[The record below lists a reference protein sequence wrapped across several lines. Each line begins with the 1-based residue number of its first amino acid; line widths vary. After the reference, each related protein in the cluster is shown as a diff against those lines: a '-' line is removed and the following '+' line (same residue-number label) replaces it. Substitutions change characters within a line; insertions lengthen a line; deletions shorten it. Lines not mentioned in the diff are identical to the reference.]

1 MRQPSFPCAWLT
13 LLPTTLVLL
22 SMSTARGSEE
32 NRYPLPAAAET
43 TIDFSEHIE
52 PIFRAR
58 CYSCH
63 AGDAQEAGL
72 RLDLRDR
79 ALQGGDSGAAI
90 MPGDAHGSPL
100 LLRVAAVGDLGRMP
114 PEGEGRPLSD
124 EEVGRLR
131 AWIEQGAEWPAET
144 NDARQSENKHWA
156 FQPIIEPNFPGVD
169 DPSWLR
175 NGIDAF
181 ILRKLQQK
189 AVGPSPEADRA
200 TLIRRVY
207 LDVIGLPPAP
217 GQWKR
222 WMHEPS
228 DSWYDMLVDYLLHS
242 PHYGERWGRH
252 WLDLARYADSDGFE
266 KDSPRP
272 HAWRWRDW
280 VIRSLNEDKA
290 FDEFTTEQLAGDLLP
305 NSSLEQR
312 VATGFHRNTLI
323 NREGGTD
330 PEEDRTKRTVDRT
343 NTLGKVWLAMTLECA
358 QCHTHKYDPITQREY
373 YQMYA
378 FFNSLREPNIGA
390 PLPRKLKEYKAA
402 RAAFDRQHAVHTNAM
417 KQYEEEELSQ
427 AFAQWLAHGP
437 DASVEW
443 FTLEPARVTAK
454 QGTQFQVL
462 PDRSVLATGENPG
475 RAERYTIVFDTDL
488 SGITG
493 VRLEAMADDR
503 LPQGGPGRGA
513 DGNFLITQFT
523 VTAAPTDGSAPAQ
536 DVVLA
541 NARSDH
547 AEPGGEAKLAINTS
561 DGNGWSIAPDFGRT
575 HTAAFETEKPVGF
588 SGGTRLTV
596 TIQQSNTRKLY
607 HNVGRFRISVTTRS
621 DEQPPLAGMTDL
633 LARALETPAE
643 QRSAIQHKRLLAYY
657 RRIDP
662 ELQRLRAAARE
673 HEKEAPANPFESTK
687 AQVVAELRQPRET
700 HILERGDFLQPG
712 ARVTADTP
720 AVLPPLSPGSDQRP
734 DRLDLARWLV
744 SEQHP
749 LTARVTVNR
758 VWARFFGRGLVA
770 SLDDFGSQGRRPSH
784 PELLD
789 WLAYRFRADGWSLKR
804 LQRLIVTSATYR
816 QSSAARPELRQ
827 RDPLNTWLSHQ
838 NRLRVEAEVVRDVA
852 LAASGLIQ
860 HRLGGPSV
868 RPPQPEGVA
877 MLGYAGSVKW
887 KVSEGADRYRRGL
900 YTFFQ
905 RTVPYPMLIAF
916 DAPDSNLSCT
926 RRERSNT
933 PIQALT
939 MWNDPVMFECAQA
952 LGSRIMQ
959 EIPAGP
965 SNESTTDDRIRH
977 GFRLCL
983 ARDPSPQDL
992 EVVRELFHTQLEL
1005 AAQDERAARLVAG
1018 RSDIAPAEAAEL
1030 AAWVVV
1036 GRTLMNLDEF
1046 ITRQ

>member
-1 MRQPSFPCAWLT
+1 MRPSSRFRVSLALVPAT
-13 LLPTTLVLL
+13 LALL
-22 SMSTARGSEE
+22 EMPKAGRADDNAYE
-32 NRYPLPAAAET
+32 LPAAAEK
-43 TIDFSEHIE
+43 TINYTEDVE

-63 AGDAQEAGL
+63 AGEAQEAGL

-79 ALQGGDSGAAI
+79 ALQGGDSGAAVV
-90 MPGDAHGSPL
+90 PGDAQRSPL
-100 LLRVAAVGDLGRMP
+100 LLRVAGVGDLERMP

-131 AWIEQGAEWPAET
+131 AWIEQGAAWPVEAA
-144 NDARQSENKHWA
+144 DARRRENEHWA
-156 FQPIIEPNFPGVD
+156 FEPIADPQVPRID
-169 DPSWLR
+169 DPSWVR

-181 ILRKLQQK
+181 ILRKLQQE
-189 AVGPSPEADRA
+189 AVMPSPQADRA

-207 LDVIGLPPAP
+207 LDLIGLPPSP
-217 GQWKR
+217 VEWER
-222 WMHEPS
+222 WMREPS
-228 DSWYDMLVDYLLHS
+228 DSWYAMLVEHLLDS

-272 HAWRWRDW
+272 HAWRWRNW
-280 VIRSLNEDKA
+280 VIRSFNEDKP

-305 NSSLEQR
+305 DNSLEQT

-358 QCHTHKYDPITQREY
+358 QCHTHKYDPFTQREY

-378 FFNSLREPNIGA
+378 FFNSLREPDIGA
-390 PLPRKLKEYKAA
+390 PLSHDRKEYEAA
-402 RAAFDRQHAVHTNAM
+402 RAVFDEQHAVHIDAI
-417 KQYEEEELSQ
+417 KRYEEEKLTEAFTQWQ
-427 AFAQWLAHGP
+427 ASGPEASIVWFA
-437 DASVEW
+437 
-443 FTLEPARVTAK
+443 LEPEHVAAK
-454 QGTQFQVL
+454 QGTRLQVL

-475 RAERYTIVFDTDL
+475 RAEQYTLVLHTKL
-488 SGITG
+488 EGITG

-513 DGNFLITQFT
+513 DGNFLITQFA
-523 VTAAPTDGSAPAQ
+523 VTAAPADGTAPAQ
-536 DVVLA
+536 DVVLN

-547 AEPGGEAKLAINTS
+547 AEPGGKPELAINTS
-561 DGNGWSIAPDFGRT
+561 DGDGWSIAPRFGKT
-575 HTAAFETEKPVGF
+575 HTATFQTESPVGW
-588 SGGTRLTV
+588 SSGTRLTV
-596 TIQQSNTRKLY
+596 TIQQSSTRKLY
-607 HNVGRFRISVTTRS
+607 HNIGRFRISVTTLA
-621 DEQPPLAGMTDL
+621 DTAPPLFGMTDL
-633 LARALETPAE
+633 LARALQTPVD
-643 QRSAIQHKRLLAYY
+643 QRSATEQEQLLAYH

-673 HEKEAPANPFESTK
+673 HEKEAPASPYETTK

-700 HILERGDFLQPG
+700 HVLQRGDFLQPG

-720 AVLPPLSPGSDQRP
+720 AVLPELKVNSERA

-744 SEQHP
+744 SEVHP

-758 VWARFFGRGLVA
+758 EWARFFGRGLVG
-770 SLDDFGSQGRRPSH
+770 SLHDFGTQGQAPSH

-789 WLAYRFRADGWSLKR
+789 WLAHRFRADGWSLKR
-804 LQRLIVTSATYR
+804 LHRLIVASATYR

-838 NRLRVEAEVVRDVA
+838 NRLRVEAEIVRDLA
-852 LAASGLIQ
+852 LAASGLIR

-887 KVSEGADRYRRGL
+887 KVSDGDDRYRRGV

-952 LGSRIMQ
+952 LGRRIVR
-959 EIPAGP
+959 EKPA
-965 SNESTTDDRIRH
+965 SHSEESTTDDRIRH
-977 GFRLCL
+977 AFRLCL

-992 EVVRELFHTQLEL
+992 AVVRELYRTQRAL
-1005 AAQDERAARLVAG
+1005 AGQDERAARLVAG